1 VKTGEPD
8 DEGGKPR
15 PEGQAEE
22 ERASPSEDDGRRRHP
37 RGRIEADIGDRGE
50 EMHRRDMEVAGED
63 ESRRR
68 EDAARDV
75 VAEDSRNHI
84 EHVRGEVEDRD
95 LLEPERRSAVEV
107 GEEEKRE
114 EERLPDSIERS
125 EEREADGARKSE
137 EEEEEEEAPAGISR
151 LQEVPAADAAR
162 VTAPRSIGR

>member
-1 VKTGEPD
+1 MTKGSARRPGRLRGLHGGEEGEGDGRVDQDEQACRVKTGEPD

-75 VAEDSRNHI
+75 VAEDS
-84 EHVRGEVEDRD
+84 G
-95 LLEPERRSAVEV
+95 
-107 GEEEKRE
+107 
-114 EERLPDSIERS
+114 
-125 EEREADGARKSE
+125 
-137 EEEEEEEAPAGISR
+137 
-151 LQEVPAADAAR
+151 
-162 VTAPRSIGR
+162 TT